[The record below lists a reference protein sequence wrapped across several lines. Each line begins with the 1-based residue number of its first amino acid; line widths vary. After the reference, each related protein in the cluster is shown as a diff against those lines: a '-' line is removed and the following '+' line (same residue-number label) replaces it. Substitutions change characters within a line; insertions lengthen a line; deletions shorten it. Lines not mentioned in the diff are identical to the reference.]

1 MSCAKR
7 VELIY
12 YKLGQS
18 LIQTGEIITKCANFF
33 TQWGKH
39 NYKAGHLRITTMGQ
53 EILKSGAVNPLQ
65 NDAIII
71 IQNGMYYRKG
81 RLTTKWNRY
90 YKLGKSFH
98 EVQQVIHYKVGQSL
112 LESVVGVIMYNNF
125 IAKWTNVTKK
135 TRTSS

>member
-18 LIQTGEIITKCANFF
+18 LIQTGEIITKCASFF
-33 TQWGKH
+33 TKWGKH
-39 NYKAGHLRITTMGQ
+39 NYKAGQLRIITMGQ

-71 IQNGMYYRKG
+71 IKKDMYYRKG

-90 YKLGKSFH
+90 YKLGQELSRSAAGNSLQSGLVIIGKCGRCYY
-98 EVQQVIHYKVGQSL
+98 VQQLYC
-112 LESVVGVIMYNNF
+112 
-125 IAKWTNVTKK
+125 
-135 TRTSS
+135 